1 KLLAHHWPG
10 NVRELGNVM
19 ERVALLSDAPIIT
32 ADVLALDPGPAP
44 STAPPA
50 ALSALDV
57 LRNHLMSTLEH
68 TGWNISATARFL
80 RISRNTVLA
89 RMAKCGLHAHPSAPS
104 RRQSPR
110 RLAPRPTRWPTA
122 VSTKAEG
129 EPRHETFLLA
139 RFSGSGS
146 APNPNALVVK
156 TIERLGGRVEASSR
170 ESVVAVFA
178 AGQVENAS
186 TVAAYAATSI
196 QRVQAASSGAPGR
209 SPGPTIALHRAG
221 TEPARRDAMWAE
233 LQTLVGKASPGDI
246 VASEPLAQFLRRR
259 FALSPVGDPG
269 TFYRIG
275 LYT

>member
-1 KLLAHHWPG
+1 
-10 NVRELGNVM
+10 R
-19 ERVALLSDAPIIT
+19 LSP
-32 ADVLALDPGPAP
+32 
-44 STAPPA
+44 
-50 ALSALDV
+50 
-57 LRNHLMSTLEH
+57 H
-68 TGWNISATARFL
+68 
-80 RISRNTVLA
+80 TVLGRRA
-89 RMAKCGLHAHPSAPS
+89 NRGLHADPSVPF
-104 RRQSPR
+104 RRHVSR
-110 RLAPRPTRWPTA
+110 RLATRPTRWPTA

-170 ESVVAVFA
+170 EPGVAVFA
-178 AGQVENAS
+178 AGQAETAP

-196 QRVQAASSGAPGR
+196 QRVLAGALREPGR

-246 VASEPLAQFLRRR
+246 VASEPLAQFL
-259 FALSPVGDPG
+259 
-269 TFYRIG
+269 
-275 LYT
+275 